1 MADEKEKDVKPAA
14 GEAKTETPAE
24 KTGTEA
30 KDKDKAA
37 EAKPETLE
45 KPGSSDEKPED
56 KPEDKP
62 GEKAGDKKAEK
73 KELLDEIDGGGEGDL
88 ILENQRESI
97 PLTPLNARF
106 YRSKGKLISLEL
118 MAEGKAPE
126 VFERVVMLRSF
137 PVTNPDEFLSVR
149 EPDTKKKG
157 RGKEIGMI
165 RRMSDFDE
173 ETRALFL
180 EELDRR
186 YFSPQLLRITSAKEK
201 FGYSY
206 WDAETTAGHVTFI
219 LNNPFYNI
227 RVLEDGRIF
236 INDIDGNSF
245 EIPDPKKLDPASY
258 RKIEI
263 YL

>member
-1 MADEKEKDVKPAA
+1 MADSQENGKKSTETKTDEAVNKQEKESADKKDNAEKDGKEV
-14 GEAKTETPAE
+14 KTEE
-24 KTGTEA
+24 KSEEVK
-30 KDKDKAA
+30 KDDTK
-37 EAKPETLE
+37 
-45 KPGSSDEKPED
+45 SED
-56 KPEDKP
+56 KSEDK
-62 GEKAGDKKAEK
+62 KTEK
-73 KELLDEIDGGGEGDL
+73 KDILDEIDGGDGDL

-97 PLTPLNARF
+97 AINPKNARF
-106 YRSKGKLISLEL
+106 YRSKGNLISLEL
-118 MAEGKAPE
+118 TVEGKE
-126 VFERVVMLRSF
+126 TEIFERVVILRSF

-173 ETRALFL
+173 ATSMLFL

-186 YFSPQLLRITSAKEK
+186 YFSPQLLRIISCKEK
-201 FGYSY
+201 FGYTY

-245 EIPDPKKLDPASY
+245 EIPDPKQLDPASF